1 MPRFPNGPV
10 MFVNPEIPPDALP
23 RAEEVGWNALH
34 PRFVRCRQAKKLV
47 GFAVVVAVLGL
58 AQILV
63 AYVPQFAKAQIV
75 FPTAWIIAVVR
86 AVWSLAWPIIEVPRR
101 RYAVRDKDILY
112 KAGVL
117 WRTETV
123 VPFNRVQHAETGSG
137 PIDRRFGLARLT
149 VFTAGSEGGDLRID
163 GLGVDLA
170 EQLRRYIVSRL
181 TDANHAA
188 QGEHATDTGPTG
200 LA

>member
-1 MPRFPNGPV
+1 MPGFPNGPV

-23 RAEEVGWNALH
+23 RVEEVGWHALH
-34 PRFVRCRQAKKLV
+34 PSFVRCLQAKKLV
-47 GFAVVVAVLGL
+47 GFAVVVVVLGF
-58 AQILV
+58 AQILI
-63 AYVPQFAKAQIV
+63 ASVPQFASAQV
-75 FPTAWIIAVVR
+75 LFPTAWIIAAVR
-86 AVWSLAWPIIEVPRR
+86 AVWSLAWPVIEVPRR
-101 RYAVRDKDILY
+101 SYAVRDKDILY

-137 PIDRRFGLARLT
+137 PMDRRFGLARLT
-149 VFTAGSEGGDLRID
+149 VFTAGSAGGDWRID

-170 EQLRRYIVSRL
+170 EELRRYIVGRL
-181 TDANHAA
+181 TDANHAE
-188 QGEHATDTGPTG
+188 QGGHAIDAGRNG